1 MSSAA
6 RKTGLLMTKIA
17 FIFPGQASQYPG
29 MGKELYDEFKVA
41 RLVFEEAD
49 QILGGSLSQLCF
61 NGPEEELR
69 LTENTQPALLTVS
82 IAAFRVL
89 SSKGVWPHFVA
100 GHSLGEYSAL
110 VAAESLSLS
119 DALITVRNRGR
130 YMQEAVPTGQG
141 AMAAILGL
149 DQDRIQ
155 DLCQEAARGEVLA
168 MANLNSPT
176 QIVIAGTK
184 AAVQRAMD
192 LARARGA
199 KRTIL
204 LPVSAPFHCPLMQPA
219 QERLKND
226 LAPIQFRSP
235 QFPLIN
241 NVDAAETSS
250 SANIRDSLIRQV
262 SSPVRWTGSV
272 RVMIAKGVGLFVE
285 VGPGRVL
292 SGLVRQIDKSVK
304 TTHVEDVKSLNETL
318 DLVEPLG

>member
-1 MSSAA
+1 
-6 RKTGLLMTKIA
+6 MTKIA

-29 MGKELYDEFKVA
+29 MGKEFNDEFKIA

-49 QILGGSLSQLCF
+49 QILGVSLSQLCF
-61 NGPEEELR
+61 NDPEERLK

-89 SSKGVWPHFVA
+89 SSKGVQPHFVA
-100 GHSLGEYSAL
+100 GHSLGEYSGL

-119 DALITVRNRGR
+119 DALITVRSRGK

-141 AMAAILGL
+141 ATAAILGL

-155 DLCQEAARGEVLA
+155 DLCREAAREEVLA
-168 MANLNSPT
+168 TANLNSPG
-176 QIVIAGTK
+176 QIVIAGTT
-184 AAVQRAMD
+184 AAVHRAME

-199 KRTIL
+199 KKTIL

-219 QERLKND
+219 QDRLEND
-226 LAPIQFRSP
+226 LAQIQFRDP
-235 QFPLIN
+235 TFPLIN
-241 NVDAAETSS
+241 NVDAAEVSS
-250 SANIRDSLIRQV
+250 SDQIRNSLIRQV
-262 SSPVRWTGSV
+262 SSPVRWTESV
-272 RVMIAKGVGLFVE
+272 RLMIARGVGLFVE

-304 TTHVEDVKSLNETL
+304 TANVEDINSLNETL
-318 DLVEPLG
+318 DVIELLG

>member
-1 MSSAA
+1 MNPSA
-6 RKTGLLMTKIA
+6 KIA

-41 RLVFEEAD
+41 RLVFEETD
-49 QILGGSLSQLCF
+49 QILGFPLSQLCF

-89 SSKGVWPHFVA
+89 SSKGVLPHFVA

-119 DALITVRNRGR
+119 DAVTTVRNRGK
-130 YMQEAVPTGQG
+130 YMQEAVPRGQG

-149 DQDRIQ
+149 DQDRVQ
-155 DLCQEAARGEVLA
+155 DLCEEVARDEVLA
-168 MANLNSPT
+168 TANLNSPV
-176 QIVIAGTK
+176 QIVIAGTE
-184 AAVQRAMD
+184 AAVLRGME

-199 KRTIL
+199 KKTIL

-219 QERLKND
+219 QERLRND
-226 LAPIQFRSP
+226 LAQIQFRDL

-241 NVDAAETSS
+241 NADAAEVSS
-250 SANIRDSLIRQV
+250 GDDIMDSLIRQV
-262 SSPVRWTGSV
+262 SSPVRWTESV
-272 RVMIAKGVGLFVE
+272 RLMITKGVGLFLE

-292 SGLVRQIDKSVK
+292 SALVRQIDKRVK
-304 TTHVEDVKSLNETL
+304 TANVEDVKSLNETL
-318 DLVEPLG
+318 ELVEPLE

>member
-1 MSSAA
+1 MNPSA
-6 RKTGLLMTKIA
+6 KIA

-41 RLVFEEAD
+41 RLVFEETD
-49 QILGGSLSQLCF
+49 QILGFPLSQLCF

-89 SSKGVWPHFVA
+89 SSKGVLPHFVA

-119 DALITVRNRGR
+119 DAVTTVRNRGK
-130 YMQEAVPTGQG
+130 YMQEAVPRGQG

-149 DQDRIQ
+149 DQDRVQ
-155 DLCQEAARGEVLA
+155 DLCEEVARDEVLA
-168 MANLNSPT
+168 TANLNSPV
-176 QIVIAGTK
+176 QIVIAGTE
-184 AAVQRAMD
+184 AAVLRGME

-199 KRTIL
+199 KKTIL

-219 QERLKND
+219 QERLRND
-226 LAPIQFRSP
+226 LAQIQFRDL

-241 NVDAAETSS
+241 NADAAEISS
-250 SANIRDSLIRQV
+250 GDDIMDSLIRQV
-262 SSPVRWTGSV
+262 SSPVRWTESV
-272 RVMIAKGVGLFVE
+272 RLMITKGVGLFVE

-292 SGLVRQIDKSVK
+292 SGLVRQIDKRVK
-304 TTHVEDVKSLNETL
+304 TSNVEDVKSLNETL
-318 DLVEPLG
+318 ELVEPLE

>member
-1 MSSAA
+1 MNPSA
-6 RKTGLLMTKIA
+6 KIA

-41 RLVFEEAD
+41 RLVFEETD
-49 QILGGSLSQLCF
+49 QILGFPLSQLCF

-89 SSKGVWPHFVA
+89 SSKGVLPHFVA

-119 DALITVRNRGR
+119 DAVTTVRNRGK
-130 YMQEAVPTGQG
+130 YMQEAVPRGQG

-149 DQDRIQ
+149 DQDRVQ
-155 DLCQEAARGEVLA
+155 DLCEEVARDEVLA
-168 MANLNSPT
+168 TANLKSPV
-176 QIVIAGTK
+176 QIVIAGTE
-184 AAVQRAMD
+184 AAVLRGME

-199 KRTIL
+199 KKTIL

-219 QERLKND
+219 QERLRND
-226 LAPIQFRSP
+226 LAQIQFRDL
-235 QFPLIN
+235 QFPLISN
-241 NVDAAETSS
+241 ADAAEISS
-250 SANIRDSLIRQV
+250 GNDIMDSLIRQV
-262 SSPVRWTGSV
+262 SSPVRWTESV
-272 RVMIAKGVGLFVE
+272 RLMITKGVGLFVE

-292 SGLVRQIDKSVK
+292 SALVRQNDKRVK
-304 TTHVEDVKSLNETL
+304 RSN
-318 DLVEPLG
+318 

>member
-1 MSSAA
+1 
-6 RKTGLLMTKIA
+6 MTKIA

-29 MGKELYDEFKVA
+29 MGKEFNDEFKIA

-49 QILGGSLSQLCF
+49 QILGVSLSQLCF
-61 NGPEEELR
+61 NGPEEQLK

-89 SSKGVWPHFVA
+89 SSKGVQPHFVA
-100 GHSLGEYSAL
+100 GHSLGEYSGL

-119 DALITVRNRGR
+119 DALITVRSRGK

-141 AMAAILGL
+141 ATAAILGL

-155 DLCQEAARGEVLA
+155 DLCREAAREEVLA
-168 MANLNSPT
+168 TANLNSPG
-176 QIVIAGTK
+176 QIVIAGTT
-184 AAVQRAMD
+184 AAVHRAME

-199 KRTIL
+199 KKTIL

-219 QERLKND
+219 QDRLEND
-226 LAPIQFRSP
+226 LAQIQFRDP
-235 QFPLIN
+235 TFPLIN
-241 NVDAAETSS
+241 NVDAAEVSS
-250 SANIRDSLIRQV
+250 SDQIRNSLIRQV
-262 SSPVRWTGSV
+262 SSPVRWTESV
-272 RVMIAKGVGLFVE
+272 RLMIARGVGLFVE

-304 TTHVEDVKSLNETL
+304 TANVEDINSLNETL
-318 DLVEPLG
+318 DVIELLG

>member
-1 MSSAA
+1 MNPSA
-6 RKTGLLMTKIA
+6 KIA

-41 RLVFEEAD
+41 RLVFEETD
-49 QILGGSLSQLCF
+49 QILGFPLSQLCF

-89 SSKGVWPHFVA
+89 SSKGVLPHFVA

-119 DALITVRNRGR
+119 DAVTTVRNRGK
-130 YMQEAVPTGQG
+130 YMQEAVPRGQG

-149 DQDRIQ
+149 DQDRVQ
-155 DLCQEAARGEVLA
+155 DLCEEVARDEVLA
-168 MANLNSPT
+168 TANLNSPV
-176 QIVIAGTK
+176 QIVIAGTE
-184 AAVQRAMD
+184 AAVLRGME

-199 KRTIL
+199 KKTIL

-219 QERLKND
+219 QDRLEND
-226 LAPIQFRSP
+226 LAQIQFRDP
-235 QFPLIN
+235 TFPLIN
-241 NVDAAETSS
+241 NVDAAEVSS
-250 SANIRDSLIRQV
+250 SDQIRNSLIRQV
-262 SSPVRWTGSV
+262 SSPVRWTESV
-272 RVMIAKGVGLFVE
+272 RLMIARGVGLFVE

-304 TTHVEDVKSLNETL
+304 TANVEDINSLNETL
-318 DLVEPLG
+318 DVIELLG

>member
-1 MSSAA
+1 
-6 RKTGLLMTKIA
+6 MTKIA

-29 MGKELYDEFKVA
+29 MGKEFNDEFKVA

-49 QILGGSLSQLCF
+49 QILGVSLSQLCF
-61 NGPEEELR
+61 NDPEERLK

-89 SSKGVWPHFVA
+89 SSKGVQPHFVA
-100 GHSLGEYSAL
+100 GHSLGEYSGL

-119 DALITVRNRGR
+119 DALITVRSRGK

-141 AMAAILGL
+141 ATAAILGL

-155 DLCQEAARGEVLA
+155 DLCREAAREEVLA
-168 MANLNSPT
+168 TANLNSPG
-176 QIVIAGTK
+176 QIVIAGTT
-184 AAVQRAMD
+184 AAVHRAME

-199 KRTIL
+199 KKTIL

-219 QERLKND
+219 QDRLEND
-226 LAPIQFRSP
+226 LAQIQFRDP
-235 QFPLIN
+235 TFPLIN
-241 NVDAAETSS
+241 NVDAAEVSS
-250 SANIRDSLIRQV
+250 SDQIRNSLIRQV
-262 SSPVRWTGSV
+262 SSPVRWTESV
-272 RVMIAKGVGLFVE
+272 RLMIARGVGLFVE

-304 TTHVEDVKSLNETL
+304 TANVEDINSLNETL
-318 DLVEPLG
+318 DVIELLG

>member
-1 MSSAA
+1 MNPSA
-6 RKTGLLMTKIA
+6 KIA

-41 RLVFEEAD
+41 RLVFEETD
-49 QILGGSLSQLCF
+49 QILGFPLSQLCF

-89 SSKGVWPHFVA
+89 SSKGVLPHFVA

-119 DALITVRNRGR
+119 DAVTTVRNRGK
-130 YMQEAVPTGQG
+130 YMQEAVPRGQG

-149 DQDRIQ
+149 DQDRVQ
-155 DLCQEAARGEVLA
+155 DLCEEVARDEVLA
-168 MANLNSPT
+168 TANLNSPV
-176 QIVIAGTK
+176 QIVIAGTE
-184 AAVQRAMD
+184 AAVLRGME

-199 KRTIL
+199 KKTIL

-219 QERLKND
+219 QERLRND
-226 LAPIQFRSP
+226 LAQIQFRDL

-241 NVDAAETSS
+241 NADAAEVSS
-250 SANIRDSLIRQV
+250 GDDIMDSLIRQV
-262 SSPVRWTGSV
+262 SSPVRWTESV
-272 RVMIAKGVGLFVE
+272 RLMITKGVGLFVE

-292 SGLVRQIDKSVK
+292 SGLVRQIDKRVK
-304 TTHVEDVKSLNETL
+304 TSNVEDVKSLNETL
-318 DLVEPLG
+318 ELVEPLE

>member
-1 MSSAA
+1 MSA
-6 RKTGLLMTKIA
+6 KIA

-41 RLVFEEAD
+41 RLVFEETD
-49 QILGGSLSQLCF
+49 QILGFPLSQLCF

-89 SSKGVWPHFVA
+89 SSKGVLPHFVA

-119 DALITVRNRGR
+119 DAVTTVRNRGK
-130 YMQEAVPTGQG
+130 YMQEAVPRGQG

-149 DQDRIQ
+149 DQDRVQ
-155 DLCQEAARGEVLA
+155 DLCEEVARDEVLA
-168 MANLNSPT
+168 TANLNSPV
-176 QIVIAGTK
+176 QIVIAGTE
-184 AAVQRAMD
+184 AAVLRGME

-199 KRTIL
+199 KKTIL

-219 QERLKND
+219 QERLRND
-226 LAPIQFRSP
+226 LAQIQFRDL

-241 NVDAAETSS
+241 NADAAEVSS
-250 SANIRDSLIRQV
+250 GDDIMDSLIRQV
-262 SSPVRWTGSV
+262 SSPVRWTESV
-272 RVMIAKGVGLFVE
+272 RLMITKGVGLFLE

-292 SGLVRQIDKSVK
+292 SALVRQIDKRVK
-304 TTHVEDVKSLNETL
+304 TANVEDVKSLNETL
-318 DLVEPLG
+318 ELVEPLE

>member
-1 MSSAA
+1 MNPSA
-6 RKTGLLMTKIA
+6 KIA

-41 RLVFEEAD
+41 RLVFEETD
-49 QILGGSLSQLCF
+49 QILGFPLSQLCF

-89 SSKGVWPHFVA
+89 SSKGVLPHFVA

-119 DALITVRNRGR
+119 DAVTTVRNRGK
-130 YMQEAVPTGQG
+130 YMQEAVPRGQG

-149 DQDRIQ
+149 DQDRVQ
-155 DLCQEAARGEVLA
+155 DLCEEVARDEVLA
-168 MANLNSPT
+168 TANLNSPV
-176 QIVIAGTK
+176 QIVIAGTE
-184 AAVQRAMD
+184 AAVLRGME

-199 KRTIL
+199 KKTIL

-219 QERLKND
+219 QERLRND
-226 LAPIQFRSP
+226 LAQIQFRDL

-241 NVDAAETSS
+241 NADAAEISS
-250 SANIRDSLIRQV
+250 GDDIMDSLIRQV
-262 SSPVRWTGSV
+262 SSPVRWTESV
-272 RVMIAKGVGLFVE
+272 RLMITKGVGLFVE

-292 SGLVRQIDKSVK
+292 SALVRQIDKRVK
-304 TTHVEDVKSLNETL
+304 TANVEDVKSLNETL
-318 DLVEPLG
+318 ELVEPLE

>member
-1 MSSAA
+1 MNPSA
-6 RKTGLLMTKIA
+6 KIA

-41 RLVFEEAD
+41 RLVFEETD
-49 QILGGSLSQLCF
+49 QILGFPLSQLCF

-89 SSKGVWPHFVA
+89 SSKGVLPHFVA

-119 DALITVRNRGR
+119 DAVTTVRNRGK
-130 YMQEAVPTGQG
+130 YMQEAVPRGQG

-149 DQDRIQ
+149 DQDRVQ
-155 DLCQEAARGEVLA
+155 DLCEEVARDEVLA
-168 MANLNSPT
+168 TANLNSPV
-176 QIVIAGTK
+176 QIVIAGTE
-184 AAVQRAMD
+184 AAVLRGME

-199 KRTIL
+199 KKTIL
-204 LPVSAPFHCPLMQPA
+204 LPVSAPFHCPLMRPA
-219 QERLKND
+219 QERLRND
-226 LAPIQFRSP
+226 LAQIQFRDL

-241 NVDAAETSS
+241 NADAAEVSS
-250 SANIRDSLIRQV
+250 GDDIMDSLIRQV
-262 SSPVRWTGSV
+262 SSPVRWTESV
-272 RVMIAKGVGLFVE
+272 RLMITKGVGLFVE

-292 SGLVRQIDKSVK
+292 SGLVRQIDKRVK
-304 TTHVEDVKSLNETL
+304 TSNVEDVKSLNETL
-318 DLVEPLG
+318 ELVEPLE